1 VLCALPEMGSATGCK
16 TQLRCPRIPL
26 DPSTHGEH
34 VYPRNS
40 GNSKGRSLQTQPS
53 ALPVGGIGA
62 PSEPDGAAIKARC
75 RRRVETAAGRK
86 LRPPQAAHRHLVQL
100 AVHPSASCAPIPSVT
115 DAQDTH
121 YRIVTLSVEN
131 MAEEPRWKKTVKD
144 AAEIVKEAEDLVS
157 NNDLHFPNDLILKLV
172 KAAKDLQ
179 TAHQES
185 GEVDESP
192 ATMLL
197 DKIKAIFNSRV
208 SHNCEIDEDGDCA
221 MCTGII
227 EVKEM

>member
-1 VLCALPEMGSATGCK
+1 MLCALPEMGSATGCE

-40 GNSKGRSLQTQPS
+40 GNSRGLSLQTQPS
-53 ALPVGGIGA
+53 ALPVGAIGA

-86 LRPPQAAHRHLVQL
+86 LRPLQAAHRHLVQL
-100 AVHPSASCAPIPSVT
+100 AVHPSASCAPIPSIT

-131 MAEEPRWKKTVKD
+131 MADEQRSERIVKD
-144 AAEIVKEAEDLVS
+144 ATEIVEKALDLES
-157 NNDLHFPNDLILKLV
+157 DGLPFPNDLILMLIQ
-172 KAAKDLQ
+172 AAKDLYSERV
-179 TAHQES
+179 TES
-185 GEVDESP
+185 GTANPGVVG
-192 ATMLL
+192 LL
-197 DKIKAIFNSRV
+197 DKIKSLFERGV
-208 SHNCEIDEDGDCA
+208 SHDCEKSEGVHCA
-221 MCTGII
+221 ICTGID
-227 EVKEM
+227 EVKAM